1 MPRCTVINRL
11 KLGSDTIEP
20 GTTDVFI
27 EQEIIDALPEGTVEV
42 TAADEPTPAAVET
55 ACSSDGD
62 ESPADEHGSE
72 DEGERRPRSRKK

>member
-55 ACSSDGD
+55 AGGSSDGD
-62 ESPADEHGSE
+62 EQADEHGSD
-72 DEGERRPRSRKK
+72 DEGERKPRSRKK